1 MPFTPIDDRVV
12 IKRVQ
17 AAEQT
22 AGGVVMPD
30 CAKERPYRGEVVA
43 AGPGRMMDNGQ
54 RGAMMVK
61 TGDEVIYMKYAGDA
75 IEICGEEYVV
85 LREND
90 ILVKINK

>member
-30 CAKERPYRGEVVA
+30 RGEVVA